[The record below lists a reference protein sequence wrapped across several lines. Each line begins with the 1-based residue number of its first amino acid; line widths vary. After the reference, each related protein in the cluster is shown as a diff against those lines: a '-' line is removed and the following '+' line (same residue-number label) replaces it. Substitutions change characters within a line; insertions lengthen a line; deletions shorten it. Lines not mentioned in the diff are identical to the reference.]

1 MYDLIHKKYGGVGS
15 AGYYELC
22 RTLQTFECKLDLDV
36 QHFLNNKEIESN
48 ERGIAY
54 THLIFD
60 EELCEAGEQRIEGY
74 FTLTMKTL
82 EFGDGVSNST
92 IKKLCGG
99 YKKDSKPFVLVAQ
112 LGKHIGDT
120 RVSEIHLLDIFD
132 YIYEYAYK
140 LNRIIPVK
148 SLLIECSKE
157 ILDTGIY
164 QGLGFSVLGHV
175 TRDGKSNT
183 EELYQMVLEIP
194 EQDYEQSD

>member
-1 MYDLIHKKYGGVGS
+1 MRDVIRSTGGPGS
-15 AGYYELC
+15 SGYARLC
-22 RTLQTFECKLDLDV
+22 KALKEFECKLDLDV
-36 QHFLNNKEIESN
+36 QHFLNNKAIESN

-60 EELCEAGEQRIEGY
+60 EDRYLNGETVIEGY
-74 FTLTMKTL
+74 FTLTTKTVD
-82 EFGDGVSNST
+82 FGDAVSNST

-132 YIYEYAYK
+132 YIYEYVYK
-140 LNRIIPVK
+140 LDRIIPVK
-148 SLLIECSKE
+148 FLLIECSKE
-157 ILDTGIY
+157 MLDTGLY
-164 QGLGFSVLGHV
+164 QGLGFSVIGHV
-175 TRDGKSNT
+175 TRAGKSNT